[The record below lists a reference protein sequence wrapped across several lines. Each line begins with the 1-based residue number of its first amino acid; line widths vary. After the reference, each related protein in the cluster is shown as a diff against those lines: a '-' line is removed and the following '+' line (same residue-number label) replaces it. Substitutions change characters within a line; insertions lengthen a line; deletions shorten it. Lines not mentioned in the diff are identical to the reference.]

1 MWVRAKSQ
9 TGAGERSH
17 PELKIAGWVD
27 LLDTGRKLN
36 VSKTSEDVQDVFW
49 TSYVRSIYVLC
60 LWGTARVGK
69 WCFWE
74 KSDF

>member
-1 MWVRAKSQ
+1 MLEQEMWVRAKSQ
-9 TGAGERSH
+9 TGASERSH

-36 VSKTSEDVQDVFW
+36 VRN
-49 TSYVRSIYVLC
+49 VRSIYVLC

>member
-36 VSKTSEDVQDVFW
+36 VRKTSEDVQDVFW

-60 LWGTARVGK
+60 LWGGYPMK
-69 WCFWE
+69 GC
-74 KSDF
+74 